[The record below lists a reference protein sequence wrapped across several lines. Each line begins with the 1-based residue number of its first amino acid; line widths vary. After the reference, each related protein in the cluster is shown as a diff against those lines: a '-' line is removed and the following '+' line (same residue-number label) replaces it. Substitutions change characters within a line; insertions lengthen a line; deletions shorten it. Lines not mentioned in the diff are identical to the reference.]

1 MLVRFMTDMWLSAEG
16 VSKVRQQARERQQQ
30 AAVQLKHHIDQ
41 AQTDLAQ
48 KAEVHQ
54 TRAKQR
60 AEMHA
65 KSFNSLLDSGQNPYA
80 VRLTP
85 TTLCCCYYRTVFE
98 YCCEMK

>member
-1 MLVRFMTDMWLSAEG
+1 M
-16 VSKVRQQARERQQQ
+16 QQQNTEKEQQ

-41 AQTDLAQ
+41 AQAELAQ
-48 KAEVHQ
+48 KAEIHQ

-80 VRLTP
+80 VRLASLIALYHEAT
-85 TTLCCCYYRTVFE
+85 
-98 YCCEMK
+98 